1 MSIRTALNEI
11 SQNDAIAHL
20 QEYFSPE
27 DPFYTG
33 SYFESLESYNNPDDR
48 ITSSDL
54 YAVATLNTPIRR
66 KAAMG
71 ILITEASE
79 INGYLSQ
86 VPTKSLGSLSA
97 DEFDE
102 HLGADSPAA
111 KLWDALRRKAKS
123 TEEKWSV
130 GPTRASKIMARKRPH
145 LIPINDRV
153 IRRVIDKRPR
163 ENDWKLW
170 WEALSVDN
178 ELERRAE
185 RLRSEIN
192 RPELSTLRV
201 FDIVLWMSGTKGF
214 HKL

>member
-1 MSIRTALNEI
+1 MSIRSALNDITHDE
-11 SQNDAIAHL
+11 AVAHL
-20 QEYFSPE
+20 QEYFSPD

-33 SYFESLESYNNPDDR
+33 SCFESLESYNNPEDR

-54 YAVATLNTPIRR
+54 YAVATLNTPIKR

-71 ILITEASE
+71 ILITDADE
-79 INGYLSQ
+79 INGYLSRIT
-86 VPTKSLGSLSA
+86 TKHLGALTA
-97 DEFDE
+97 DEFEE
-102 HLGADSPAA
+102 HLGAESAA
-111 KLWDALRRKAKS
+111 GKLWDALRRRTKP
-123 TEEKWSV
+123 TEEKWNV

-153 IRRVIDKRPR
+153 IRRVIDKKRG
-163 ENDWKLW
+163 EDDWRLW
-170 WEALSVDN
+170 WEALSVDD

-185 RLRSEIN
+185 ALRSDIG

-201 FDIVLWMSGTKGF
+201 LDIVLWMSGTKGF